1 MRTARVGFRAR
12 FPAARRSPRW
22 HGSPSTLTML
32 SAPSHRH
39 VRSRPRTAQRA
50 CVTLIRRA
58 TCHRIAPP
66 TKIHAGNPRPPIQ
79 TP

>member
-1 MRTARVGFRAR
+1 MSAARVGFRAH
-12 FPAARRSPRW
+12 FPAARRPPRR
-22 HGSPSTLTML
+22 HGSPSAPIML
-32 SAPSHRH
+32 SAPSHQH
-39 VRSRPRTAQRA
+39 VRSRPCTAQRA
-50 CVTLIRRA
+50 GTTLIRRA